1 MGRLDVII
9 PDDIE
14 KELRVRAAQLFGG
27 ERGALS
33 RAVAEAIRL
42 WLQQKGATTRKQ

>member
-9 PDDIE
+9 PDDVE
-14 KELRVRAAQLFGG
+14 GELRVRVAQLFGG

-33 RAVAEAIRL
+33 KAVAEAIQL
-42 WLQQKGATTRKQ
+42 WLKQKEFGPKKR